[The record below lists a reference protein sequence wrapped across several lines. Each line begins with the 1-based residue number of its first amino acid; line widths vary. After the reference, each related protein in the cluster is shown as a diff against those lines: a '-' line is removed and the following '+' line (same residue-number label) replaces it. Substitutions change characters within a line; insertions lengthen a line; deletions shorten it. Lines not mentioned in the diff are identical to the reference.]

1 MRKQMIL
8 LWGLIGLLIFSSC
21 ASRKNFVYLND
32 MVMGVDYPFDAKH
45 EAVIHSGDRL
55 GITVSCKNPE
65 LAIPFNVQGGNFQID
80 ATGNVKVSEVTS
92 SKGKGYL
99 VDAEGNIDF
108 PILGKM
114 QVEGLKTSD
123 VKKMI
128 EGRIKESGYIKD
140 PLLFVEILNF
150 KYTVLGA
157 VANNGTFTSDGERVT
172 LLEAIANAGD
182 LTSKARIDRVTVIR
196 EMGTERK
203 MFVHD
208 LRSTDIFSSPCFYLQ
223 QNDVVYVE
231 PKYKKKDVEDRGW
244 QITTFLLSL
253 VTACTSVLWVTKN

>member
-1 MRKQMIL
+1 VN
-8 LWGLIGLLIFSSC
+8 GY
-21 ASRKNFVYLND
+21 A
-32 MVMGVDYPFDAKH
+32 
-45 EAVIHSGDRL
+45 
-55 GITVSCKNPE
+55 PE
-65 LAIPFNVQGGNFQID
+65 YA
-80 ATGNVKVSEVTS
+80 
-92 SKGKGYL
+92 KGYL

-123 VKKMI
+123 VKKLI

-157 VANNGTFTSDGERVT
+157 VERNGTFTSDGERVT

-182 LTSKARIDRVTVIR
+182 LTSKARVDRVAVIR

-231 PKYKKKDVEDRGW
+231 PKYKKKDVEDRSW
-244 QITTFLLSL
+244 QISTFLLSL
-253 VTACTSVLWVTKN
+253 ATVCTSIIWLTKN

>member
-1 MRKQMIL
+1 MYR
-8 LWGLIGLLIFSSC
+8 
-21 ASRKNFVYLND
+21 
-32 MVMGVDYPFDAKH
+32 
-45 EAVIHSGDRL
+45 
-55 GITVSCKNPE
+55 
-65 LAIPFNVQGGNFQID
+65 GGNFQID

-157 VANNGTFTSDGERVT
+157 VANNGTFTSDGDRVT

-182 LTSKARIDRVTVIR
+182 LTSKARVDRVAVIR

-231 PKYKKKDVEDRGW
+231 PKYKKKDIEDRSW
-244 QITTFLLSL
+244 QISTFLLSI
-253 VTACTSVLWVTKN
+253 VSVCTSIIWLTKN

>member
-1 MRKQMIL
+1 MN
-8 LWGLIGLLIFSSC
+8 GY
-21 ASRKNFVYLND
+21 A
-32 MVMGVDYPFDAKH
+32 
-45 EAVIHSGDRL
+45 
-55 GITVSCKNPE
+55 PE
-65 LAIPFNVQGGNFQID
+65 YV
-80 ATGNVKVSEVTS
+80 GNVKVSEVTS

-123 VKKMI
+123 VKKLI
-128 EGRIKESGYIKD
+128 EGKIKESGYIKD

-157 VANNGTFTSDGERVT
+157 VGHNGTFTSDGDRVT
-172 LLEAIANAGD
+172 LIEAIANAGD

-196 EMGTERK
+196 EMGKERK

>member
-1 MRKQMIL
+1 MYR
-8 LWGLIGLLIFSSC
+8 
-21 ASRKNFVYLND
+21 
-32 MVMGVDYPFDAKH
+32 
-45 EAVIHSGDRL
+45 
-55 GITVSCKNPE
+55 
-65 LAIPFNVQGGNFQID
+65 GGNFQID
-80 ATGNVKVSEVTS
+80 GTGNVKVSEITEN
-92 SKGKGYL
+92 KGKGYL

-157 VANNGTFTSDGERVT
+157 VERNGTFTSDGERVT

-182 LTSKARIDRVTVIR
+182 LTSKARTDRVAVIR

-231 PKYKKKDVEDRGW
+231 PKYKKRDVEDRSW
-244 QITTFLLSL
+244 QISTFLLSL
-253 VTACTSVLWVTKN
+253 ASVCTSIIWLTKN